1 MRKLYFFGLIALA
14 AVIVGLAWADQMTFT
29 TYYPAPF
36 GVYRQMNVSQS
47 LGLGDASG
55 NNQWQIS
62 PTIGTDLQLNWTDNA
77 GNSKTSITIE
87 EPVSSA
93 PSPALRIANNGDISM
108 PNLTLDG
115 SHLKIHEETEDTAQT
130 AVGADYGVFYVDS
143 TDNQPYYLDEN
154 GTKTGI
160 IGTSAGQSIQVV
172 GTTDISLKTTTW
184 NDMPNMSITLD
195 TSGDVLLI
203 FSTTMQTAEAW
214 GGNLSLV
221 IDGSKKHEIAWEQGE
236 NQSYDA
242 VAFQWLEKGLT
253 SGNHTFKV
261 QWKSWGQ
268 TISQHGLINPRV
280 FTVLQ
285 L

>member
-1 MRKLYFFGLIALA
+1 MKRLYILSIAVLA
-14 AVIVGLAWADQMTFT
+14 AVIIGLAWADQMTFT
-29 TYYPAPF
+29 TYYPAPY
-36 GVYRQMNVSQS
+36 GVYRQLNVSQS
-47 LGLGDASG
+47 LGLGDTSG

-154 GTKTGI
+154 GTKTKLNGGGGAFSAPAYDSGWQPYNNQPSIPILHNINADPNKMFVDMQTQCTDWPIASTSTGI
-160 IGTSAGQSIQVV
+160 SNIACHRELVGSGAGVSYMNL
-172 GTTDISLKTTTW
+172 T
-184 NDMPNMSITLD
+184 NNSITL
-195 TSGDVLLI
+195 T
-203 FSTTMQTAEAW
+203 
-214 GGNLSLV
+214 
-221 IDGSKKHEIAWEQGE
+221 IDSSMGACILTQYRVRIWK
-236 NQSYDA
+236 YD
-242 VAFQWLEKGLT
+242 
-253 SGNHTFKV
+253 
-261 QWKSWGQ
+261 
-268 TISQHGLINPRV
+268 
-280 FTVLQ
+280 
-285 L
+285 